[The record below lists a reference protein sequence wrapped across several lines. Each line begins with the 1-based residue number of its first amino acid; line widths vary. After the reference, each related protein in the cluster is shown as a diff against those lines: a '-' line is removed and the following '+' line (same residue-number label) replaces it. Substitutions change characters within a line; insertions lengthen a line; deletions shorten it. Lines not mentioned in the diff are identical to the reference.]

1 MGISMSDSV
10 NGTGDV
16 DGSPSDPLRRGHAAA
31 LEYLDGFGPVAPDVA
46 TVEAMRA
53 QLCGSLP
60 DGPQP
65 APETIDLLARVGGPA
80 TVRTNGPRYFGFVT
94 GGAQPVAMGAAAIA
108 SAWDQNGAL
117 PAMSPAAAALDETA
131 AEWMIDA
138 LRLPSA
144 STGVFCGGAS
154 EANIIG
160 LIAARDA
167 VLEAAGWDV
176 PGQGLAGAPAITVI
190 TGAEA
195 HVSVTKA
202 VALAGLGRDR
212 IVMVET
218 DHQGRLVTSALES
231 VLVDVDGPCIVIL
244 QAGNVNTGHSDPFVE
259 AIPVARRAGAW
270 VHVDGAFGLWAN
282 ASPSRRWLVDGVDGA
297 DSWAVDAHKWLNVN
311 YDSALAVVADGA
323 ALARSMRAD
332 AAYLPDE
339 GGRAPMH
346 LGLQMSQRAR
356 GIETW
361 AVLRTLGRSGVVT
374 MIDRCCDLAARFAE
388 RLVASGAEVL
398 HDVVLNQVLVSFGSD
413 EVTDAVIAAV
423 QADGT
428 CWAGGTTWQGRRAMR
443 LSVSGWET
451 TADDVDQSAEAII
464 GCWSRVSA

>member
-1 MGISMSDSV
+1 M
-10 NGTGDV
+10 
-16 DGSPSDPLRRGHAAA
+16 SDPLRRGHHHAIDYLAGQSTVFPGAAA
-31 LEYLDGFGPVAPDVA
+31 IDRLDELTGD
-46 TVEAMRA
+46 
-53 QLCGSLP
+53 LP
-60 DGPQP
+60 DEPQS
-65 APETIDLLARVGGPA
+65 ADETLDLLAEVGSPA

-117 PAMSPAAAALDETA
+117 PAMSPAASALDETA
-131 AEWMIDA
+131 ARWMIDA
-138 LRLPSA
+138 LGLPGS

-160 LIAARDA
+160 LIAARDG
-167 VLEAAGWDV
+167 VLHDVGWDV
-176 PGQGLAGAPAITVI
+176 PGQGLSGAPPISVV

-212 IVMVET
+212 IVMVDT
-218 DHQGRLVTSALES
+218 DRQGRLESAALAEA
-231 VLVDVDGPCIVIL
+231 LAGIDGPTIVVL
-244 QAGNVNTGHSDPFVE
+244 QAGNVNTGHSDPFAE
-259 AIPVARRAGAW
+259 AIPLAREAGAW
-270 VHVDGAFGLWAN
+270 VHVDGAFGLWVH
-282 ASPSRRWLVDGVDGA
+282 ASPSRRDLVVDVDEA

-311 YDSALAVVADGA
+311 YDAALAVVADGR

-332 AAYLPDE
+332 AAYLPDQ

-356 GIETW
+356 GVETW
-361 AVLRTLGRSGVVT
+361 AALRTLGRAGVIDL
-374 MIDRCCDLAARFAE
+374 IDRCCDLAAQFAE
-388 RLVASGAEVL
+388 RLVVAGAEVL
-398 HDVVLNQVLVSFGSD
+398 HDVVLNQVLVSFGTD
-413 EVTDAVIAAV
+413 EMTDAVIAAV

-451 TADDVDQSAEAII
+451 TPDDIDQSAAAII
-464 GCWSRVSA
+464 GCWSQLSA